1 MKNIYAHGIKFT
13 RKNLADKLNAYR
25 PGVDLCDVY
34 GNPSDYKRNAY
45 NDWVGIAYK
54 MGGTRPS
61 VQTANCHKFTLAF
74 IGNLAGIRC
83 FFYITA
89 DNAYYMPL
97 EDGRPHVLMAHTEYG
112 TSYAIAAE
120 ALDEYKGRNPYVVS
134 IVDNETGEILWTPGD

>member
-1 MKNIYAHGIKFT
+1 MKNIYAYGVTFT
-13 RKNLADKLNAYR
+13 RKNLTDKLSAYR
-25 PGVDLCDVY
+25 PGVELYDAY
-34 GNPSDYKRNAY
+34 ANPSVYKRNAF
-45 NDWVGIAYK
+45 NDWVGRAYK
-54 MGGTRPS
+54 MRGNRPS
-61 VQTANCHKFTLAF
+61 VQSANSQKFTLAF

-112 TSYAIAAE
+112 TSYAVAAE
-120 ALDEYKGRNPYVVS
+120 ALDEHKGRNPHVLR